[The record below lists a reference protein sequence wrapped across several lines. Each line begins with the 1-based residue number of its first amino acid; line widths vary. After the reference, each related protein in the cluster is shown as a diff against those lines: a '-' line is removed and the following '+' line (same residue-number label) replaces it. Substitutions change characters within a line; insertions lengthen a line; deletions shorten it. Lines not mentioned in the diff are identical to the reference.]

1 MYTAFVLEVTVINGR
16 YTATD
21 TAPVPPP
28 LTTKISELVTHILVS
43 GSQYL
48 TLAVRLWSCGRA
60 PKIGIERSRDRIAAM
75 ATVHRGQLSFP
86 SFLGRSV

>member
-28 LTTKISELVTHILVS
+28 LTTKISELVTHIQGGPAKVKP
-43 GSQYL
+43 L
-48 TLAVRLWSCGRA
+48 TFCW
-60 PKIGIERSRDRIAAM
+60 
-75 ATVHRGQLSFP
+75 
-86 SFLGRSV
+86 